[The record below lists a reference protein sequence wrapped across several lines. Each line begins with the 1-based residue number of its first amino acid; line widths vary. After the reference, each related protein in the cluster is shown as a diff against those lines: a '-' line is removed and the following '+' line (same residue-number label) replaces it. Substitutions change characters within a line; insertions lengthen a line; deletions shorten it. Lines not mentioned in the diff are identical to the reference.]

1 MQFIWIGGGEL
12 QSELTSPNIK
22 VTGWVEREKVL
33 ELIRDADIF
42 ILPSL
47 WEGLPISLLEAMFL
61 KKICLVS
68 DVIGNRDVIKSG
80 VNGVICNEA
89 QDYATMIR
97 KIVDGEIDGVS
108 LSEEAHRDVLQDY
121 NADLMAEKYSAIYK
135 MA

>member
-1 MQFIWIGGGEL
+1 M
-12 QSELTSPNIK
+12 
-22 VTGWVEREKVL
+22 L

>member
-1 MQFIWIGGGEL
+1 M
-12 QSELTSPNIK
+12 
-22 VTGWVEREKVL
+22 
-33 ELIRDADIF
+33 
-42 ILPSL
+42 
-47 WEGLPISLLEAMFL
+47 
-61 KKICLVS
+61 
-68 DVIGNRDVIKSG
+68 
-80 VNGVICNEA
+80 ICNEA